1 MNVVVRLTLF
11 ICLQNYAYLFETLFS
26 SSPIY
31 HPIEHSNIYPNQIL
45 LKYLVR
51 GDENVNPDQKCLKYL
66 VRGIIW
72 SGRAKNNTDQIF
84 RDRTMGFY

>member
-11 ICLQNYAYLFETLFS
+11 ICLQTYAYLFEILFS

-31 HPIEHSNIYPNQIL
+31 HPVEHSNIYPDQIL

-51 GDENVNPDQKCLKYL
+51 GGSKCIAGPKT
-66 VRGIIW
+66 
-72 SGRAKNNTDQIF
+72 SEIF
-84 RDRTMGFY
+84 GPG